1 MPDVAPQVHGL
12 ARTCGSRAYQHWV
25 DDLFQTQGPAS
36 AWEGNDYDLAFA
48 EDPEQLEQWVAEH
61 IRSGRTARMIAG
73 FCWTWDSPS
82 TPPLLPEVEIPWKS
96 PAGPRIWARPWN
108 SRADESTHDR
118 PDVPARPFWATD
130 PGGHDQVGCIY
141 TAQGMEYAYN
151 AVIMGVDLV
160 RRGEQRI
167 ARPEK
172 SQDPQLRGLPAHR
185 YLQYALNTYRVLA
198 TRGSQGTRIY
208 STDAITQDYIQT
220 LIRPYGR

>member
-1 MPDVAPQVHGL
+1 MLDRAGNQREQRCPVGNGHGKGPRPDVLVGGL
-12 ARTCGSRAYQHWV
+12 SPAEGVGFEPTVTSLPRRFSR
-25 DDLFQTQGPAS
+25 P
-36 AWEGNDYDLAFA
+36 
-48 EDPEQLEQWVAEH
+48 
-61 IRSGRTARMIAG
+61 
-73 FCWTWDSPS
+73 WDSPS

-151 AVIMGVDLV
+151 AVIMGGDLV

-208 STDAITQDYIQT
+208 STMRSRRTIS
-220 LIRPYGR
+220 RR